1 MRFAILNP
9 PSSRCSGR
17 ERMAPPARHEGTP
30 ISIFPSPMKTMFMD
44 AELASEP
51 WAAARLS
58 NSLHLAIWDSA
69 RTNCQRFCGPSFTQ
83 SFFTD
88 RWV

>member
-1 MRFAILNP
+1 MIRQYRVVDGQCVLPSYNPPGSRYPLSTPLVLRSPGLPMRFAILNP

-51 WAAARLS
+51 
-58 NSLHLAIWDSA
+58 
-69 RTNCQRFCGPSFTQ
+69 
-83 SFFTD
+83 
-88 RWV
+88 